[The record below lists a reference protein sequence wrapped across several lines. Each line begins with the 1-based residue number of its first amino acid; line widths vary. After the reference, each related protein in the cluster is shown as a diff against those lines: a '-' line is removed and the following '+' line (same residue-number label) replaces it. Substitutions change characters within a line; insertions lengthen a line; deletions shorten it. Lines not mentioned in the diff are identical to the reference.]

1 MTDSSQLNIP
11 ESVKQK
17 YPKLVDLIIETKS
30 MDDDERQ
37 YWFNIL
43 PIMKAEQ
50 VEKLRKILIT
60 EKSKIAEIDAQY
72 ANEVSDSSSNF
83 DAEEFQKKKEN
94 LARAEHAH
102 ETKESELEDELL
114 REIENL

>member
-1 MTDSSQLNIP
+1 MTDNSQLNIP

-17 YPKLVDLIIETKS
+17 YPKLVELILATKS

-43 PIMKAEQ
+43 PIMKSEQ

-60 EKSKIAEIDAQY
+60 EKNKIAEIDSQY
-72 ANEVSDSSSNF
+72 SNEVSGSSSTF
-83 DAEEFQKKKEN
+83 DAEKFQKKKEN
-94 LARAEHAH
+94 LAREEHEH
-102 ETKESELEDELL
+102 ESKEAALEDELL